1 MDNTRVTIDQPWL
14 LCPISLGHS
23 VLLTCKCSD
32 SALDVVRV
40 VALDAVQMLSK
51 DERRSGDEYDSGE
64 CENSKNAVPDC
75 AFLLQEDPGQEGGKN
90 WITVGGQ

>member
-1 MDNTRVTIDQPWL
+1 MV
-14 LCPISLGHS
+14 C
-23 VLLTCKCSD
+23 
-32 SALDVVRV
+32 V

-51 DERRSGDEYDSGE
+51 DERRSGDEYDAGE
-64 CENSKNAVPDC
+64 GENGKNSVPDC